1 MFYIMYLTS
10 LCTRR
15 NWPEPQFSM
24 FRTRRGYGCVVRVN
38 NREYTTGDTM
48 YESEDLARNAAATQA
63 YMICRNFSVNDGML
77 PGQRP
82 GMAVSDSGCQGLP
95 AAIGTGR
102 HRRTTADSGGSGG
115 SGDHLGEECA
125 SSSGSSGGD
134 SPRRLSDGGR
144 VIMAAAAA
152 RRGGDRRGSGVCPC
166 RRSHITGYGRCMYC
180 LREAGYA

>member
-15 NWPEPQFSM
+15 SWAEPQFAI
-24 FRTRRGYGCVVRVN
+24 FRTRNGYGCVVRVN
-38 NREYTTGDTM
+38 NREYTTGDVSYAT
-48 YESEDLARNAAATQA
+48 EDLARNAAATQA

-82 GMAVSDSGCQGLP
+82 GQAVGEAGVSQGLP
-95 AAIGTGR
+95 VAIGTGR
-102 HRRTTADSGGSGG
+102 HRRTTADSGGSGDHDG
-115 SGDHLGEECA
+115 SH

-144 VIMAAAAA
+144 MAMLAK
-152 RRGGDRRGSGVCPC
+152 RGSSGSERRGSGVCPC
-166 RRSHITGYGRCMYC
+166 RRAHIAGYGRCLYC

>member
-15 NWPEPQFSM
+15 NWPDPQFTI
-24 FRTRRGYGCVVRVN
+24 FQTRRGYGCVVRVN
-38 NREYTTGDTM
+38 NREYTTGETM
-48 YESEDLARNAAATQA
+48 YESGELAKNAAATQA

-82 GMAVSDSGCQGLP
+82 GMAVADAACQGLP

-102 HRRTTADSGGSGG
+102 HRRTTTDSGG
-115 SGDHLGEECA
+115 SGDHTGEIECA

-144 VIMAAAAA
+144 AIMAAAGA
-152 RRGGDRRGSGVCPC
+152 RRGSDRRGSGVCQC
-166 RRSHITGYGRCMYC
+166 RRGYIAGYGRCAYC